1 MCFDNQLVV
10 VVGSL
15 GGYTKHNLIPY
26 QIVIDTI
33 MADSA
38 SERSSTAVATIRS
51 NASSNTRRSAT
62 VIPDPELQRKSSSS
76 APPRAVRVTQTG
88 ETVKAEDAEMVD
100 ATPGPPPISMPQS
113 VSLVVKSAITSV
125 PVPIPAP
132 LAVATPQNMAPAAAL
147 TVAPPAPA
155 RLPRNSIPNVELD
168 PGVDQAIIYELRD
181 KTMTEVFTLK
191 QDNAKATSAYTWTMR
206 SHAFE

>member
-1 MCFDNQLVV
+1 
-10 VVGSL
+10 
-15 GGYTKHNLIPY
+15 
-26 QIVIDTI
+26 

-38 SERSSTAVATIRS
+38 SERSSTAVATISS

-62 VIPDPELQRKSSSS
+62 VIPDTESQRNYPSSI
-76 APPRAVRVTQTG
+76 PPRAVRVTQTA
-88 ETVKAEDAEMVD
+88 ETVKAEDLEMVD
-100 ATPGPPPISMPQS
+100 GTPGS
-113 VSLVVKSAITSV
+113 VSTSTPKPMAPVSSVINSALASV

-132 LAVATPQNMAPAAAL
+132 QAVATPQAMPSTAAIAIDP
-147 TVAPPAPA
+147 TTPAPA
-155 RLPRNSIPNVELD
+155 PAPPPPNSIPNVELD
-168 PGVDQAIIYELRD
+168 PDIDQAVIYELRD